1 MAGGN
6 QALKLKPL
14 KRQPLADYSAFER
27 LDGSHPFKEAV
38 PLGYVE
44 YAVRELQQGQVSYFN
59 YALAKEM
66 GLINENHQHRMNKN
80 LENKILETFS
90 LRIINE
96 YDEAN
101 KIQYPPSM
109 IKQSRYMATRYLQL
123 QHPNKT
129 GKTSGDGRCI
139 WNGFIEHNGTIW
151 DVSSRGTGVTR
162 LAPGFVEAG
171 RPLRSGNTTAGY
183 GCGMA
188 EIDEL
193 YGAALMAEIFHANG
207 LRTERVLCIIDLGRG
222 IGIGVR
228 AAPNLMRPAHF
239 LLHLKQ
245 NNREALKRSI
255 DYFIDRQIQNK
266 EWKPFRST
274 QQRYDLFL
282 DLMCETFAN
291 FSAVLDREY
300 IFAWLDWDGDNVLA
314 NGGIIDYGSVR
325 QFGLRHDQ
333 YRYDDV
339 DRFSTTLNE
348 QRHKTRTLVQA
359 FAQAVDFLKTG
370 QRLPLHRYRRHA
382 ILRRFDQLFEESL
395 LNRFLYQLGFKDAD
409 RLLLKTKH
417 HTSVQKL
424 FETYRYLEGLKTYR
438 GSHRVADGVNRP
450 AIFNMRGLNRM
461 LPQLLTEQNF
471 EAAAHVLPMRLFAQT
486 ASRTDRK
493 KGFERKIQNR
503 FLRLLRQSHHVCGKL
518 VTADRSLTQILGEMQ
533 IRADVINRPE
543 RITGNALIHIVDE
556 ILKHRKKG
564 LSDHQIQNIME
575 SVIRDQCLVPEF
587 KKTPGRAW
595 PERSERLM
603 KTLLTVVDGFK
614 EDI

>member
-1 MAGGN
+1 
-6 QALKLKPL
+6 
-14 KRQPLADYSAFER
+14 
-27 LDGSHPFKEAV
+27 
-38 PLGYVE
+38 
-44 YAVRELQQGQVSYFN
+44 
-59 YALAKEM
+59 
-66 GLINENHQHRMNKN
+66 
-80 LENKILETFS
+80 
-90 LRIINE
+90 
-96 YDEAN
+96 
-101 KIQYPPSM
+101 
-109 IKQSRYMATRYLQL
+109 MATRYLQL
-123 QHPNKT
+123 QHPSKT

-139 WNGFIEHNGTIW
+139 WNGFIEHNGITW

-171 RPLRSGNTTAGY
+171 RPLRSGNTSAGY

-207 LRTERVLCIIDLGRG
+207 LKTERVLCIIDLGRG

-245 NNREALKRSI
+245 NNREALQRSI
-255 DYFIDRQIQNK
+255 DYFMARQIRNK
-266 EWKPFRST
+266 EWKPAPSGHNK
-274 QQRYDLFL
+274 YDYFL
-282 DLMCETFAN
+282 ERMCETFAN

-359 FAQAVDFLKTG
+359 FVQMVDFLKTG
-370 QRLPLHRYRRHA
+370 QRQPLHRYRRHA
-382 ILRRFDQLFEESL
+382 IVRRFDALFEDSL
-395 LNRFLYQLGFKDAD
+395 LDRFLYQLGLKEED
-409 RLLLKTKH
+409 RTVLRSRH
-417 HTSVQKL
+417 RTSVQKL
-424 FETYRYLEGLKTYR
+424 FDTYRYLEGLKTYR

-461 LPQLLTEQNF
+461 LPQLLTEHSF
-471 EAAAHVLPMRLFAQT
+471 EKSARLLPMRLFAQA

-503 FLRLLRQSHHVCGKL
+503 FLRLLRQSHNACSKL
-518 VTADRSLTQILGEMQ
+518 ASSERSMNQILGEMQ

-556 ILKHRKKG
+556 ILRHRKKG
-564 LSDHQIQNIME
+564 FTDHQIQNIME
-575 SVIRDQCLVPEF
+575 SVICDQCLVPEM
-587 KKTPGRAW
+587 KKIPTRSR

-603 KTLLTVVDGFK
+603 QTLLTVVDGFK